1 MSLLIFY
8 ACMFI
13 VFVIMVVMALITTFM
28 TTPVVM
34 WLYPEWYQKQ
44 TAEKFANDQI
54 YGDEDLPE
62 KKDPSIFAT
71 SRLEPENYFSLV
83 TMLNRI
89 DAVPSMMAL
98 IRLLKEDSSSSVK
111 FSKNRLDIHALRLLE
126 LTQRSSDVMRIQDL
140 RETTRQDPVLNVL
153 RTFTS
158 LIGIESLQTRLD
170 FRAPSEF
177 ISTVADYGENV
188 SADMILLPWVS
199 RPSYHQPPPQPQQE
213 INPMDQQPDSLS
225 IYQVSDA
232 DFASSAYSIT
242 KCTVGLFIDRGFGH
256 VQDGN
261 LKLQNKNFQIIVP
274 FTNGGSDDRAAL
286 IFALRLQMYNQAEV
300 LVLKSGA
307 LSSNSFAYAS
317 KESIQNALNTLNA
330 TQSTDDELLNTLF
343 SQAYAA
349 SNVVLRS
356 VHQRTQTEFS
366 NVLDSLEKPL
376 DKHDLVVLG
385 RSITTGN
392 TAHLPASYTPTPLEA
407 GYTAPY
413 SRGFKSALG
422 ITAYQILSAG
432 TLASVVV
439 IQAPTNHPATD
450 P

>member
-1 MSLLIFY
+1 
-8 ACMFI
+8 
-13 VFVIMVVMALITTFM
+13 MVVMALVTTFM
-28 TTPVVM
+28 TTPIVI

-44 TAEKFANDQI
+44 TAERYSRDNGDSIFDDQ
-54 YGDEDLPE
+54 GLSEQ
-62 KKDPSIFAT
+62 KDPSIFAT
-71 SRLEPENYFSLV
+71 SRLAEPENYFSLV

-89 DAVPSMMAL
+89 DTVPSMMAL
-98 IRLLKEDSSSSVK
+98 IRLLKQDSAAASTSTTSEKK
-111 FSKNRLDIHALRLLE
+111 FSKDRLDIHALRLLE

-170 FRAPSEF
+170 FRTPSEF
-177 ISTVADYGENV
+177 ISTVADYGESV
-188 SADMILLPWVS
+188 SADMILLPWVT
-199 RPSYHQPPPQPQQE
+199 RTSYQAPQQQQQE
-213 INPMDQQPDSLS
+213 INPMDQQASSSDALGV
-225 IYQVSDA
+225 YQVSDA

-261 LKLQNKNFQIIVP
+261 LKLQQSNFQIIVP

-286 IFALRLQMYNQAEV
+286 IFALRLQMYNQADV
-300 LVLKSGA
+300 LVLKPASA
-307 LSSNSFAYAS
+307 DSSILYAS
-317 KESIQNALNTLNA
+317 SESIQNTLNTMNA
-330 TQSTDDELLNTLF
+330 TQCTDDELLNTLF
-343 SQAYAA
+343 ASHVA

-356 VHQRTQTEFS
+356 IHQQQQTEFS
-366 NVLDSLEKPL
+366 NILDHLEKPL

-385 RSITTGN
+385 RSIAVKSNTTV
-392 TAHLPASYTPTPLEA
+392 AQYTPTPLEA

-422 ITAYQILSAG
+422 NQAYQILSAG
-432 TLASVVV
+432 TLASIVV
-439 IQAPTNHPATD
+439 IQAPVDHTVTD
-450 P
+450 V